1 MVYATMTKDQNGL
14 VNGCLLTWLMWLVS
28 VAYGNWLAYKQ
39 RNNAKPLDRSGKIVQ
54 AEVLEAYP
62 YWSSRAEAD
71 YLVKYHLHA
80 YLNPSNT
87 THRTNSKECVYFL
100 ADKLKTIDV
109 KVLLDHPEGCWR
121 RKSNVLRLFYGSYQS
136 RSPFRVG
143 YLHFG
148 GINDFSAKS

>member
-62 YWSSRAEAD
+62 YRSSRTEAD
-71 YLVKYHLHA
+71 YLVNYHLHA

-87 THRTNSKECVYFL
+87 TCRKNSKEYVCFL
-100 ADKLKTIDV
+100 ADNLKTIDV
-109 KVLLDHPEGCWR
+109 KVLLDHPEIQKVVGGE
-121 RKSNVLRLFYGSYQS
+121 SPMFFVFFVATINLVLLFGLAI
-136 RSPFRVG
+136 FILG
-143 YLHFG
+143 
-148 GINDFSAKS
+148 A

>member
-14 VNGCLLTWLMWLVS
+14 VNGCLLAWLMLLVS

-62 YWSSRAEAD
+62 YRSSRTDAD

-87 THRTNSKECVYFL
+87 THRTNSKEYVYFL

-109 KVLLDHPEGCWR
+109 KVLLDHPEIQKGVGGE
-121 RKSNVLRLFYGSYQS
+121 SPMFFVFFMAAINLVLLFGLAI
-136 RSPFRVG
+136 FILG
-143 YLHFG
+143 
-148 GINDFSAKS
+148 A

>member
-14 VNGCLLTWLMWLVS
+14 VNGCLLEWLMWLVS

-62 YWSSRAEAD
+62 YWSSRTEAD
-71 YLVKYHLHA
+71 YLVNYHLHV

-87 THRTNSKECVYFL
+87 TCRTNSKEYVYFL

-109 KVLLDHPEGCWR
+109 KALLDHPEIQKAVGGE
-121 RKSNVLRLFYGSYQS
+121 SPMFFVFFVATINLVLLFGLAI
-136 RSPFRVG
+136 FILG
-143 YLHFG
+143 
-148 GINDFSAKS
+148 A